1 MRLPCRP
8 ARFALTTLFVPG
20 AMWAVCGLAKPSDNV
35 PEPTSTID
43 AEQEPLFSP
52 LLLDD
57 ALESLPPHRR
67 RTEAEEDRVE
77 ALALFSTGRTLE
89 WQARH
94 AEALRSY
101 QRALWY
107 DPGTETL
114 ARAVVRLAI
123 QLKRYDEAVRVA
135 LKEENA
141 QALTPMQLMELGA
154 HLRKKGDWQGA
165 ATMYQ
170 RVLAARENAKRAI
183 ADVALRI
190 ELGWL
195 YHLTEQPDKAAD
207 CFALVRQAL
216 DNPQDFGMDEAEKN
230 QLVRDP
236 GLTYVLMG
244 NCFLLAGR
252 LDEAVA
258 AFRKSHRLQPNKGPL
273 GYNLA
278 RVEAEKGDPAQAM
291 EKLKIYFDEHS
302 SDEGLAPYRLL
313 ARLLEDLD
321 KEDELIDRLGKLR
334 ADDAENVPLGYFLAE
349 TYRKAQRLDKAESLY
364 LLLVEKT
371 PTVTGYSSLVGIYHE
386 TDRPEAL
393 LDVLGEAAAQGI
405 PPESLGEEVRS
416 LVEDADLVRTLIE
429 IARKRLQDDP
439 DQLGHHLRLAV
450 ALLALEAKQFDAA
463 EQFFDLAVQARPENA
478 LEVLHIWGLGLLDAE
493 QYGQAA
499 RVFQRGVDEK
509 GNADDKP
516 VFYFYL
522 SGALEL
528 AGRVE
533 EALAAARKAAELDP
547 KSPRFRSR
555 AAWILYRNERNEEAA
570 KAYAE
575 LLEQFDSDFSSAAV
589 RQVARESRLVLSN
602 LAVLADDLPQA
613 EERLQQVL
621 DEFPDDVAALNDLG
635 YIWADQNV
643 RLQRAY
649 RMIRQAVEEDPDN
662 AAYRDSLGWVL
673 YRLGRPEEA
682 LVELEKATADG
693 EPDPVILDHLGDVYH
708 ATNQLEKA
716 TEAWQRAVRAFEEK
730 EEAEKAKT
738 VQQKITE
745 GSKE

>member
-1 MRLPCRP
+1 VRLACMP
-8 ARFALTTLFVPG
+8 ARRALTVLFVLG
-20 AMWAVCGLAKPSDNV
+20 TMCGPAKPSDNV
-35 PEPTSTID
+35 PEPTGATD
-43 AEQEPLFSP
+43 ADEQPLFSP

-57 ALESLPPHRR
+57 TLESLPPSRR
-67 RTEAEEDRVE
+67 RTEAQEDRAE

-89 WQARH
+89 RQGRH
-94 AEALRSY
+94 AEALRCY
-101 QRALWY
+101 QRALRY

-141 QALTPMQLMELGA
+141 RVLAPIQLMELGA

-165 ATMYQ
+165 AKMYE
-170 RVLAARENAKRAI
+170 RVLAAREDAKRTI

-195 YHLTEQPDKAAD
+195 DHLTEQNDKAAD

-216 DNPQDFGMDEAEKN
+216 DKPQDFGMDEDETK

-258 AFRKSHRLQPNKGPL
+258 AFSESHRLQPNKALL

-278 RVEAEKGDPAQAM
+278 RVEAEKGHPEQAM
-291 EKLKIYFDEHS
+291 QKLKVYFDEHS
-302 SDEGLAPYRLL
+302 AEEGVAPYRLL
-313 ARLLEDLD
+313 ARLLKDLD
-321 KEDELIDRLGKLR
+321 KQDELIERLEKLR
-334 ADDAENVPLGYFLAE
+334 ADDPENVPLAYSLAE
-349 TYRKAQRLDKAESLY
+349 AYANAERLDKAESLY
-364 LLLVEKT
+364 RLLVEKT
-371 PTVTGYSSLVGIYHE
+371 PTVTGYRSLVDIYHRN
-386 TDRPEAL
+386 DRPEAL
-393 LDVLGEAAAQGI
+393 LDVLGEAAAEGI
-405 PPESLGEEVRS
+405 PPESLGDEFHSV
-416 LVEDADLVRTLIE
+416 VEDADLVRTLIE

-439 DQLGHHLRLAV
+439 DKLDHHQRLAV
-450 ALLALEAKQFDAA
+450 ALLALDAQQFEAA
-463 EQFFDLAVQARPENA
+463 EQFFDLAVQARPENT
-478 LEVLHIWGLGLLDAE
+478 LEVLYLWGLGLLDAE

-499 RVFQRGVDEK
+499 RVFQRGIDQE
-509 GNADDKP
+509 GNAGDKP

-528 AGRVE
+528 EGRVE

-547 KSPRFRSR
+547 ESPRFASR
-555 AAWILYRNERNEEAA
+555 AAWILYRNDRNDEAA

-575 LLEQFDSDFSSAAV
+575 LLDRFDADFSSAAV
-589 RQVARESRLVLSN
+589 RQVVRESRLVLSN
-602 LAVLADDLPQA
+602 LAVLADDVPQA
-613 EERLQQVL
+613 EEWLEQVL

-635 YIWADQNV
+635 YMWADRNV
-643 RLQRAY
+643 RLQRAH

-662 AAYRDSLGWVL
+662 VAYRDSLGWVL

-682 LVELEKATADG
+682 IVELEKATAEA
-693 EPDPVILDHLGDVYH
+693 EPDPVILDHLGDVYQ
-708 ATNQLEKA
+708 AANQPQKA
-716 TEAWQRAVRAFEEK
+716 TQAWQRAASAFEENK
-730 EEAEKAKT
+730 EPEKAKK

-745 GSKE
+745 ESRE